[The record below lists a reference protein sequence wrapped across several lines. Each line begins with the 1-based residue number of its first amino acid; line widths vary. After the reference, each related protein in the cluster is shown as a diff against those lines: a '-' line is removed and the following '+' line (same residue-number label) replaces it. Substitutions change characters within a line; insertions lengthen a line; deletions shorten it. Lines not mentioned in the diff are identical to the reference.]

1 MPHRRR
7 LYERKEITRHGKTV
21 WYFRRPGEKRIRL
34 KGEYNS
40 PEYAAAYEAALR
52 GTPTHVGVGKQNL
65 GTLSWLVGRY
75 KAAAYSGLADITK
88 QDRDY
93 IYADVCK
100 LAGHAQF
107 DAITRRHIQDAMS
120 KKKPHAAAHFLSAMR
135 VLFKWAVENEHATE
149 NPCIGVRMPKR
160 KVIGYRTWTIED
172 VECFRQHHP
181 VGTKPR
187 LALELLLFTGL
198 RRSDVILAGRQHFRN
213 GTLSIRTRK
222 TGATVH
228 LPIFAELSSAISTAA
243 TGDLTFLTNREG
255 NPFPNPQAF
264 GTWFIKQVRAAGLT
278 PGLSAHGLR
287 KAGATIAADNGATI
301 HELMA
306 MYGWTKMAQAEVYTR
321 EADKRRLAR
330 GAAERIANNARPRLE
345 KRSLD
350 NG

>member
-34 KGEYNS
+34 KGEYGS
-40 PEYAAAYEAALR
+40 PEYGRAYELALR
-52 GTPTHVGVGKQNL
+52 GIPIQDIRGTTT
-65 GTLSWLVGRY
+65 GTLAWLISRY

-100 LAGHAQF
+100 LAGHVQF

-160 KVIGYRTWTIED
+160 RVIGYRTWTIEE
-172 VECFRQHHP
+172 VEQFRAHHP
-181 VGTKPR
+181 LGTKPR
-187 LALELLLFTGL
+187 LALDLLLFTGL
-198 RRSDVILAGRQHFRN
+198 RRSDAITVGRQHAKN
-213 GTLSIRTRK
+213 GTLSLRTRK

-228 LPIFAELSSAISTAA
+228 IPIFQDLAVSIAA
-243 TGDLTFLTNREG
+243 TPTGDLTFLTNREG
-255 NPFPNPQAF
+255 NPFPSPQAF
-264 GTWFIKQVRAAGLT
+264 GTWFIKQVRAAV
-278 PGLSAHGLR
+278 PASNGLSAHGLR
-287 KAGATIAADNGATI
+287 KAGATLAAENGATV

-330 GAAERIANNARPRLE
+330 GAAERIANNARPHMDKAE
-345 KRSLD
+345 
-350 NG
+350 GE